1 MTRPRAPRGCVAP
14 SRAQFEDPEFDS
26 HSAVFDA
33 MRDDLEQLG
42 IGVFSSLQTQRDY
55 FDNQAK
61 LAVTLDDF
69 YNGQF
74 HREWQGENPASGA
87 RELADSAR
95 YGRERWKYLNDVVRR
110 SMAQV
115 MLDTALT
122 PVREYVN
129 ERAPEVEKKVD
140 ERNQAVADFDSYRRR
155 LAAIE
160 KSGKADTD
168 QGKAMTLKRDRAR
181 DRFEESNAEV
191 KALLVTAKL
200 ERDKVLED
208 AAVAIAACQL
218 ELMYMTANYLQ
229 ETVSALPPAKA
240 QQVDAVRLRIRQIVN
255 EGGPDIATEKTGAL
269 TKAFNLATGKALPS
283 DYREEEEKAAKMK
296 ALQDQRREEVARQ
309 QQAMAASPGVVSPM
323 GVEVGAGGAQWVIA
337 EYDCSAEA
345 DDELSFQIGDKI
357 KVTRQDDSEWWEGEC
372 RGKTGVF
379 PKNYVR
385 MATPQEL

>member
-1 MTRPRAPRGCVAP
+1 
-14 SRAQFEDPEFDS
+14 
-26 HSAVFDA
+26 
-33 MRDDLEQLG
+33 
-42 IGVFSSLQTQRDY
+42 
-55 FDNQAK
+55 
-61 LAVTLDDF
+61 
-69 YNGQF
+69 
-74 HREWQGENPASGA
+74 
-87 RELADSAR
+87 
-95 YGRERWKYLNDVVRR
+95 
-110 SMAQV
+110 
-115 MLDTALT
+115 
-122 PVREYVN
+122 
-129 ERAPEVEKKVD
+129 
-140 ERNQAVADFDSYRRR
+140 
-155 LAAIE
+155 
-160 KSGKADTD
+160 
-168 QGKAMTLKRDRAR
+168 
-181 DRFEESNAEV
+181 
-191 KALLVTAKL
+191 
-200 ERDKVLED
+200 
-208 AAVAIAACQL
+208 
-218 ELMYMTANYLQ
+218 MTANYLQ

-357 KVTRQDDSEWWEGEC
+357 KITRQDDSEWWEGEC

>member
-1 MTRPRAPRGCVAP
+1 MRSLTRDVPRNRARSP
-14 SRAQFEDPEFDS
+14 SA
-26 HSAVFDA
+26 A
-33 MRDDLEQLG
+33 QLG
-42 IGVFSSLQTQRDY
+42 IGVFSSLQHTRDFYETQ
-55 FDNQAK
+55 AS

-74 HREWQGENPASGA
+74 KREWQGENPAASS
-87 RELADSAR
+87 RDLADSAR

-122 PVREYVN
+122 PVREFVN
-129 ERAPEVEKKVD
+129 ERAPEVSAKID
-140 ERNQAVADFDSYRRR
+140 ERNTKCADFDSYRRR
-155 LAAIE
+155 FASME
-160 KSGKADTD
+160 KSGKAETEM
-168 QGKAMTLKRDRAR
+168 GTAMRGKRDRSR
-181 DRFEESNAEV
+181 DQFEQSNAEV
-191 KALLVTAKL
+191 KEMLQTAKL

-208 AAVAIAACQL
+208 AAVAVAACQL

-309 QQAMAASPGVVSPM
+309 QQAMAAAPGVVSPM
-323 GVEVGAGGAQWVIA
+323 GVDAMVAGQQWVIA

-357 KVTRQDDSEWWEGEC
+357 KIIKQDDSEWWEGEC

>member
-1 MTRPRAPRGCVAP
+1 
-14 SRAQFEDPEFDS
+14 
-26 HSAVFDA
+26 
-33 MRDDLEQLG
+33 
-42 IGVFSSLQTQRDY
+42 
-55 FDNQAK
+55 
-61 LAVTLDDF
+61 
-69 YNGQF
+69 
-74 HREWQGENPASGA
+74 
-87 RELADSAR
+87 
-95 YGRERWKYLNDVVRR
+95 
-110 SMAQV
+110 MAQV

-357 KVTRQDDSEWWEGEC
+357 KITRQDDSDWWEGEC